1 MSKICP
7 NCNSEND
14 DSSLFCQ
21 ECGNSLKGV
30 TVQTDEANKNDSV
43 RSEQN
48 PSLQST
54 YSQPYQPGPA
64 PQPAYSQQQST
75 YSRGYQT
82 SQRPNPAADPT
93 TAVASTSSFFFLMF
107 LFALPGIGLIIT
119 LISCLAMKN
128 KNKKH
133 FACAFMLW
141 YLVAALLSIIG
152 VVITLLVGGTMLAG
166 LGSAFNEFYSDLGT
180 THEASEDLETEA
192 YGNLYDFDD
201 TY

>member
-1 MSKICP
+1 
-7 NCNSEND
+7 
-14 DSSLFCQ
+14 
-21 ECGNSLKGV
+21 
-30 TVQTDEANKNDSV
+30 
-43 RSEQN
+43 
-48 PSLQST
+48 
-54 YSQPYQPGPA
+54 
-64 PQPAYSQQQST
+64 
-75 YSRGYQT
+75 
-82 SQRPNPAADPT
+82 
-93 TAVASTSSFFFLMF
+93 MF